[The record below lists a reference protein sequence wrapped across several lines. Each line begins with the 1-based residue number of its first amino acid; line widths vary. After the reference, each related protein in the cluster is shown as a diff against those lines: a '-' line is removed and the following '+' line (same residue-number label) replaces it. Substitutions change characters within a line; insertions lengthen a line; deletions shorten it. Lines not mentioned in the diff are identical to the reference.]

1 MHYLIDGHNV
11 IAQLPDISLDDPDDE
26 AKLVI
31 RLRSWAAGKR
41 KRQVT
46 VYFDGGLPG
55 GEARHLSTS
64 QVKVVFASVGR
75 TADQLLVDRMNK
87 LRNPGAYTLISSDRD
102 ILAVAPRGLRLMSA
116 EAFVSE
122 LASLAKPAEKVSA
135 EGSEEPKLSPEDV
148 AEWMALFGPP
158 ATADE
163 QPAKPAKPPSP
174 RKQETSKQGKTKEEQ
189 GSSRNPA
196 TIKSGKRKLTAD
208 EVGEWLEIFGDRDE
222 QEHRG

>member
-1 MHYLIDGHNV
+1 MQYLIDGHNV

-41 KRQVT
+41 QRRVT
-46 VYFDGGLPG
+46 VYFDSGLPG

-75 TADQLLVDRMNK
+75 TADQLLVARINK
-87 LRNPGAYTLISSDRD
+87 LRNPEAYTLISSDRE
-102 ILAVAPRGLRLMSA
+102 IVAVAPRGLRLMSA
-116 EAFVSE
+116 EAFASE
-122 LASLAKPAEKVSA
+122 LVSLDKRAGETSRQASEKPSM
-135 EGSEEPKLSPEDV
+135 SPEDV

-158 ATADE
+158 ATGEE
-163 QPAKPAKPPSP
+163 QTEKPTKPPSP
-174 RKQETSKQGKTKEEQ
+174 RKHKKTREEQ

-196 TIKSGKRKLTAD
+196 TIKSGNRKLTTD
-208 EVGEWLEIFGDRDE
+208 EVGEWLEIFGDLDE
-222 QEHRG
+222 Q

>member
-55 GEARHLSTS
+55 GEARQLSTS

-75 TADQLLVDRMNK
+75 TADQLLVERINK
-87 LRNPGAYTLISSDRD
+87 LSNPGAYTLISSDRE

-122 LASLAKPAEKVSA
+122 LVSLDRLAEKVSE
-135 EGSEEPKLSPEDV
+135 EGSEEPTLSPEDV

-158 ATADE
+158 ATAEE
-163 QPAKPAKPPSP
+163 QTPKPAKPPSP
-174 RKQETSKQGKTKEEQ
+174 RRQKKAKEERD
-189 GSSRNPA
+189 SSRNPA
-196 TIKSGKRKLTAD
+196 TIKSGNRKLTAD
-208 EVGEWLEIFGDRDE
+208 EVGEWLDIFGDRDE
-222 QEHRG
+222 Q